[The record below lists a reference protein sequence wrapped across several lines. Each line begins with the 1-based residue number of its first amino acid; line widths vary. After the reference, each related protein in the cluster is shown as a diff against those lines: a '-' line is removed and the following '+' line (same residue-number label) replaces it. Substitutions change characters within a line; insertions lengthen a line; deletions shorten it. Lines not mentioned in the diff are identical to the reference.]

1 MRSRLPVI
9 LFVIFLIAMALFLY
23 QHRHGVVARV
33 RALMNIKPPPNAR
46 TVLEAGQ
53 HLPLVQLTTLGG
65 QRLSVMP
72 QPGHVLYL
80 NVFTTWCLECK
91 RETPALE
98 ELRKETRTMPVD
110 IVGVDQEEEIAAVS
124 QFVQDYGL
132 TYPVFIDDGGLTHTL
147 MGVRYIP
154 TSFIVDS
161 HGTVQ
166 ARITGAITLAQMEQ
180 AVNMVIRGKKIAVQ

>member
-1 MRSRLPVI
+1 MRSRRPPILLIIFAVI
-9 LFVIFLIAMALFLY
+9 VALVLY

-53 HLPLVQLTTLGG
+53 RLPVVELTTLGG
-65 QRLSVMP
+65 QRLLVRP

-80 NVFTTWCLECK
+80 NVFTTWCPECK
-91 RETPALE
+91 KETPALE
-98 ELRKETRTMPVD
+98 DLRNATKSLPVD
-110 IVGVDQEEEIAAVS
+110 VAGVDQEEEVPIVS

-132 TYPVFIDDGGLTHTL
+132 TYPIFIDDGGITHTL

-161 HGTVQ
+161 KGTVR
-166 ARITGAITLAQMEQ
+166 ARITGALTLAQMEQ
-180 AVNMVIRGKKIAVQ
+180 AVNMALRGKKIAVQ